1 MEINEAATVR
11 SILSALRDSNLSDV
25 AKQIDGISKDPL
37 ARALNAAG
45 YKYSNATPRGWTFVG
60 DADEPLD
67 KSIFDFVKPKSSA
80 KKSHS
85 QLITKVVTT
94 DSRTIHGQFTEDEIL
109 AIKEMLKS
117 WQESAPAVEM
127 EPTLH
132 ERIKQLPREE
142 MTRKT
147 IVIDQ
152 SIGDRFDVFC
162 EAERLNKSDILQL
175 ALADFMDKFE

>member
-1 MEINEAATVR
+1 MDETATVR
-11 SILSALRDSNLSDV
+11 SILTALKESNVSDV

-37 ARALNAAG
+37 ASALNAAG
-45 YKYSNATPRGWTFVG
+45 YKYSSATPRGWAFVG
-60 DADEPLD
+60 DSDEPLD

-80 KKSHS
+80 KKPHS
-85 QLITKVVTT
+85 QRGPKVVTK
-94 DSRTIHGQFTEDEIL
+94 DSHAILGQFTEDEIR

-117 WQESAPAVEM
+117 RQESAPAIEI

-132 ERIKQLPREE
+132 DRIKQLPQEDK
-142 MTRKT
+142 TRKT

-152 SIGDRFDVFC
+152 SIGERFDVFC
-162 EAERLNKSDILQL
+162 EAERLNKSDILHL

>member
-1 MEINEAATVR
+1 METNEIATVR
-11 SILSALRDSNLSDV
+11 SILTALKDSNISDV

-37 ARALNAAG
+37 SSALNAAG
-45 YKYSNATPRGWTFVG
+45 YKYRSATPRGWTFVG
-60 DADEPLD
+60 DGDEPLD

-80 KKSHS
+80 EKPRS
-85 QLITKVVTT
+85 QPVTKVVTT
-94 DSRTIHGQFTEDEIL
+94 DSHAIHGQFTEDEVL

-152 SIGDRFDVFC
+152 NIGDRFDVFC

>member
-1 MEINEAATVR
+1 MKIDEKAALR
-11 SILSALRDSNLSDV
+11 SILNALKDSNVSDV

-37 ARALNAAG
+37 SRALNAAG
-45 YKYSNATPRGWTFVG
+45 YKYRSATPRGWTFIG
-60 DADEPLD
+60 DEDEPLD

-80 KKSHS
+80 KKSRS
-85 QLITKVVTT
+85 QPITKVIRT
-94 DSRTIHGQFTEDEIL
+94 DSHNIHGQFTEDEIL

-132 ERIKQLPREE
+132 ERIKQLPRDET
-142 MTRKT
+142 TRKT

-175 ALADFMDKFE
+175 TLADFMDKFE

>member
-1 MEINEAATVR
+1 MDETATIR
-11 SILSALRDSNLSDV
+11 SILTALKDSNVSDV

-37 ARALNAAG
+37 ASALNAAG
-45 YKYSNATPRGWTFVG
+45 YKYSSATPRGWTFVG
-60 DADEPLD
+60 DSNEPLD
-67 KSIFDFVKPKSSA
+67 KSIFDFVKSKSSV
-80 KKSHS
+80 KKSYS
-85 QLITKVVTT
+85 QPVPEVVTT
-94 DSRTIHGQFTEDEIL
+94 DSHVILEQFTEDEIR

-117 WQESAPAVEM
+117 WQESAPVIHM

-132 ERIKQLPREE
+132 ERIKQLPQEE
-142 MTRKT
+142 KTRKT

-162 EAERLNKSDILQL
+162 EAERLNKSDILHL

>member
-1 MEINEAATVR
+1 MKIVETATLK
-11 SILSALRDSNLSDV
+11 SILKALKDSNISDV

-37 ARALNAAG
+37 ASALNAAG
-45 YKYSNATPRGWTFVG
+45 YKYSSATPRGWAFIG
-60 DADEPLD
+60 DGDEPLD

-80 KKSHS
+80 KKPHS
-85 QLITKVVTT
+85 QPTLELVTT
-94 DSRTIHGQFTEDEIL
+94 DSPAIHGQFTYDEMQ

-117 WQESAPAVEM
+117 WQESAPAIKM

-132 ERIKQLPREE
+132 ERIKQLPQEE
-142 MTRKT
+142 KTRKT

-152 SIGDRFDVFC
+152 SIGERFDVFC
-162 EAERLNKSDILQL
+162 EGERLNKSDILHL

>member
-1 MEINEAATVR
+1 MEIDETATVK
-11 SILSALRDSNLSDV
+11 SILNALKDSNVSDV

-37 ARALNAAG
+37 GKALNAAG
-45 YKYSNATPRGWTFVG
+45 YKYSSAAPRGWTFVG
-60 DADEPLD
+60 DGDEPLD

-85 QLITKVVTT
+85 QLVPKVVTT
-94 DSRTIHGQFTEDEIL
+94 DSHPIHGQFSEDEIL

-117 WQESAPAVEM
+117 WQKSAPAIEM

-132 ERIKQLPREE
+132 ERIKQLPQEE
-142 MTRKT
+142 KTRKT

-152 SIGDRFDVFC
+152 SIGERFDVFC
-162 EAERLNKSDILQL
+162 EAERLNKSDILHL
-175 ALADFMDKFE
+175 ALVDFMDKFE

>member
-1 MEINEAATVR
+1 METNESTTVR
-11 SILSALRDSNLSDV
+11 NILTALKDSNISDV

-37 ARALNAAG
+37 SSALNAAG
-45 YKYSNATPRGWTFVG
+45 YKYRSLSPRGWAFIG
-60 DADEPLD
+60 DGDEPLD
-67 KSIFDFVKPKSSA
+67 KSIFDFVKPKSSV

-85 QLITKVVTT
+85 QPVTKVITT
-94 DSRTIHGQFTEDEIL
+94 DPHAIHGQFTEDEVL

-117 WQESAPAVEM
+117 WQESAPTIEM

-152 SIGDRFDVFC
+152 NIGDRFDIFC
-162 EAERLNKSDILQL
+162 ETERLNKSDILQL
-175 ALADFMDKFE
+175 ALADFMDKFK